1 MQGCRFV
8 IHFWKQAATDGN
20 LDIGSRIWLWFRAKS
35 TTLLPGK
42 EKNGDF
48 LEALLPK
55 PQEKYEKTSEVFV
68 KTNIPRWCFQIF
80 FIFTP
85 IPGKM
90 IQSDSVFFLSKSQV
104 FPPDLDA
111 SKLGDWCWSTLLA
124 CCFNLGLSHCT
135 YGVRG
140 FGPSLALCTE
150 ETLQQKKWTGTSG
163 QSGAHWSSSF
173 RNGSL
178 VMLRSCVVSFL
189 CIFWDVHERSSS
201 EGNTTDGDVYSGFSA
216 RSLSAHGNDASSSRR
231 SGTFGSGADSNGRD
245 RYGRSLPGIHG
256 GSAIHQNSMD
266 HFLAISFLIGRY
278 ISLCL
283 CSGHGLY
290 VFALYLF
297 WTSICSFSQH
307 ALRSHCICVHV
318 APNPIFGTF

>member
-20 LDIGSRIWLWFRAKS
+20 LNIGSRIWLWFRAKS

-42 EKNGDF
+42 EKMGIYWKQCF
-48 LEALLPK
+48 QSHK
-55 PQEKYEKTSEVFV
+55 KKYEKTSEVFV
-68 KTNIPRWCFQIF
+68 KTNFPRWCFQIF

-90 IQSDSVFFLSKSQV
+90 IQSDEHIFQLGWFSHHSGIFLSKSQV

-124 CCFNLGLSHCT
+124 CCFNLGFSHCT
-135 YGVRG
+135 YGVRW

-163 QSGAHWSSSF
+163 QSGAHGSSSF

-189 CIFWDVHERSSS
+189 CIFLRC
-201 EGNTTDGDVYSGFSA
+201 
-216 RSLSAHGNDASSSRR
+216 SRVVV
-231 SGTFGSGADSNGRD
+231 
-245 RYGRSLPGIHG
+245 
-256 GSAIHQNSMD
+256 
-266 HFLAISFLIGRY
+266 
-278 ISLCL
+278 LC
-283 CSGHGLY
+283 GKYH
-290 VFALYLF
+290 
-297 WTSICSFSQH
+297 WWW
-307 ALRSHCICVHV
+307 R
-318 APNPIFGTF
+318 IFCF